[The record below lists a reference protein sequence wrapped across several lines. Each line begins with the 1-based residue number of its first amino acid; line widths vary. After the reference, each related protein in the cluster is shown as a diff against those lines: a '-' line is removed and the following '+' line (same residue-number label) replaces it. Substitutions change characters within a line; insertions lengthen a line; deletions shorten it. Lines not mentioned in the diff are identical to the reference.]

1 MKTMKK
7 LIWKN
12 PEPITYTI
20 SDENNLFTK
29 LFVDED
35 KNYTVIKAGVD
46 RYGADTE
53 SEKEIQLQSEIYLS
67 VEDIL
72 SHYAKKGD
80 KESIE
85 LYKKMFGG
93 EDE

>member
-20 SDENNLFTK
+20 ADNKNLFTK

-35 KNYTVIKAGVD
+35 KNYTIVKAGVD
-46 RYGADTE
+46 KYGADTE
-53 SEKEIQLQSEIYLS
+53 TEQDIQKKSVIYLS

-80 KESIE
+80 KDSIE
-85 LYKKMFGG
+85 LYKKMFG
-93 EDE
+93 ESK

>member
-1 MKTMKK
+1 MKK

-20 SDENNLFTK
+20 YDEKNLFTK

-35 KNYTVIKAGVD
+35 KNYTIVKVGVD
-46 RYGADTE
+46 KYGAEMETE
-53 SEKEIQLQSEIYLS
+53 KDIQLKSEIYLS

-72 SHYAKKGD
+72 NHYAKKGD

-85 LYKKMFGG
+85 LYKKMFG
-93 EDE
+93 ESK